1 MQQIPPDE
9 TIRATMKNSHANYTG
24 STSWWL
30 SLASCP
36 SRSTTSMPCSRR
48 RAAREVLN
56 RMGKPDEIAEAFLFL
71 ASDRS
76 RFATDSVMT
85 VDGGSSIGNH
95 LVE

>member
-1 MQQIPPDE
+1 
-9 TIRATMKNSHANYTG
+9 
-24 STSWWL
+24 
-30 SLASCP
+30 
-36 SRSTTSMPCSRR
+36 MPCSRR